1 MIKNKPRND
10 REKISNTLRD
20 LRRRRGFTQADLA
33 QRLGLGQGTYSRVE
47 NGNASLSAEQ
57 FLEVLRIFNVPVSA
71 FEGHQDFDG
80 DLQNALVRFGATH
93 LLGDG
98 TRLPSAHLNRV
109 EEVFR
114 EVLADGTQSRHITA
128 LAPVFVQNHKD
139 VQLKKLWAQFVAYGL
154 EARLGW
160 ALENIQESLHL
171 AILSGG
177 TVWKSAVSLR
187 AAERALEPFGL
198 WLGGRRHRIADGPAD
213 LLGIKSLGSKSRAA
227 VLASSSAISKR
238 WGIISRIVPEDFFE
252 TLKAADVAR

>member
-1 MIKNKPRND
+1 MTRNNTSNARNLISVKL
-10 REKISNTLRD
+10 RE
-20 LRRRRGFTQADLA
+20 LRRGRGFTQADLA

-114 EVLADGTQSRHITA
+114 EVLADGAQSRHITA

-160 ALENIQESLHL
+160 ALENIQASLQL
-171 AILSGG
+171 AILGG
-177 TVWKSAVSLR
+177 GPVWKSTVSLR
-187 AAERALEPFGL
+187 DAERALDPFGL
-198 WLGGRRHRIADGPAD
+198 WLEGQRQRIVDGPAD
-213 LLGIKSLGSKSRAA
+213 LIGIKSVGSKSRAE

-238 WGIISRIVPEDFFE
+238 WGIISRIVPEDFFKA
-252 TLKAADVAR
+252 LKAADVAH